1 MEEEEPVEPP
11 SDLILA
17 TAELVETPAPAI
29 ARVDEVQIS
38 PKLTTEEH
46 REQVSKVV
54 TKKVSTDTYLS
65 DKRKSDLITL
75 LTDNQDILALAEREL
90 GMVKGTT
97 NVIDTGDAKPNTLPL
112 ALGRDFPVKQKTGS
126 PGLIKRKRSGTRS
139 K

>member
-1 MEEEEPVEPP
+1 M
-11 SDLILA
+11 
-17 TAELVETPAPAI
+17 ETPAPAI

-112 ALGRDFPVKQKTGS
+112 ALG
-126 PGLIKRKRSGTRS
+126 
-139 K
+139 